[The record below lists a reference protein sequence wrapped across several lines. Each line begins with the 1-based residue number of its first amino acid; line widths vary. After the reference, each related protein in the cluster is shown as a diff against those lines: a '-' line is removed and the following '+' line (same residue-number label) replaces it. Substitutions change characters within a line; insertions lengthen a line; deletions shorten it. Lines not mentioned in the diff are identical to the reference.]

1 MLCLEMLKCT
11 QHEHSHGLVISQRSS
26 NYLSKYIHKALYKA
40 TVVRMMMAMTILYCL
55 ATGAQ
60 DCEKLAPKDALADQW
75 DGGGW
80 VGHAL

>member
-1 MLCLEMLKCT
+1 MSVNT
-11 QHEHSHGLVISQRSS
+11 FSD
-26 NYLSKYIHKALYKA
+26 KAFYKA
-40 TVVRMMMAMTILYCL
+40 TVARMMMAMTILYCL